1 MLFIYLLLLLFWLFA
16 KHQNSHYP
24 HYRKI
29 TAKTGFKHRKKPRWV
44 INRVIEHKAF
54 MPNDGCRKIA
64 SSFNRRFG
72 DKETVS
78 KTWVYNTIK
87 KQQHEILLLRKKL
100 KNKKP
105 HPHPINQT
113 WGMDITVK
121 FDLDKKQH
129 HILGIVDHGSR
140 ANLYLQTITNK
151 TRIKLL
157 RCLLDTIEK
166 YGKPEAIRTDNEA
179 VFTSRLFKFGLWIL
193 GIKHQKT
200 DVGSPWQNGR
210 IERFFGTLKEKL
222 NQIDVLDCG
231 HLNLHLRDFR
241 FFYNHVRTHQNID
254 NRTPA
259 EVWSG
264 NGFKRTAYFYSAWGG
279 LLQGFWHPPD

>member
-1 MLFIYLLLLLFWLFA
+1 
-16 KHQNSHYP
+16 
-24 HYRKI
+24 
-29 TAKTGFKHRKKPRWV
+29 
-44 INRVIEHKAF
+44 
-54 MPNDGCRKIA
+54 
-64 SSFNRRFG
+64 
-72 DKETVS
+72 
-78 KTWVYNTIK
+78 
-87 KQQHEILLLRKKL
+87 
-100 KNKKP
+100 
-105 HPHPINQT
+105 
-113 WGMDITVK
+113 MDITVK

-140 ANLYLQTITNK
+140 ANLCLKALTNK
-151 TRIKLL
+151 TSISLL

-166 YGKPEAIRTDNEA
+166 YGKPEAVRTDNEA
-179 VFTSRLFKFGLWIL
+179 VFVSKLFRFSLWLL

-200 DVGSPWQNGR
+200 DVGTSWQNGR

-264 NGFKRTAYFYSAWGG
+264 NGFKRTA
-279 LLQGFWHPPD
+279 